1 MKYQIK
7 IDDRIFEVEIHDL
20 QARPIIAVVD
30 GEPIEVWPQD
40 GQQTLPP
47 YPTAHQRPESKPLPK
62 MESSSPTQVGD
73 KAKANAVNAPIP
85 GVIVS
90 ITVKSG
96 DAVVFGQ
103 ELCIL
108 EAMKMK
114 NAIRATRAGI
124 INTVYVSPGQ
134 QVNHHD
140 ILMDYVE
147 S

>member
-7 IDDRIFEVEIHDL
+7 IDDRIFEVEIGNL
-20 QARPIIAVVD
+20 QSRPIIAVVD

-40 GQQTLPP
+40 DQKSPSP
-47 YPTAHQRPESKPLPK
+47 YPTASKHEDSKPLPK
-62 MESSSPTQVGD
+62 AVNDSSKRAAD
-73 KAKANAVNAPIP
+73 AAKANSVYAPIP

-90 ITVKSG
+90 IAINPG
-96 DAVVFGQ
+96 DAVVYGQ

-114 NAIRATRAGI
+114 NAIRATRDGV
-124 INTVYVSPGQ
+124 INALYVSVGQ
-134 QVNHHD
+134 QVKHHD
-140 ILMDYVE
+140 ILMDYEE

>member
-30 GEPIEVWPQD
+30 GDPIEVWPQD
-40 GQQTLPP
+40 SQQSFPP
-47 YPTAHQRPESKPLPK
+47 YPTATQRPESKSLRN
-62 MESSSPTQVGD
+62 MERSSPKPVGD
-73 KAKANAVNAPIP
+73 NAKANAVYAPIP

-90 ITVKSG
+90 ITVEPG
-96 DAVVFGQ
+96 DSVVFGQ

-114 NAIRATRAGI
+114 NAIRATRAGM

-140 ILMDYVE
+140 ILLDYLE